1 MTEQDREFLVEL
13 LTMKMAG
20 YSRTYF
26 EKMPIKELEKY
37 YLDSLGESPE

>member
-13 LTMKMAG
+13 LTMKMG
-20 YSRTYF
+20 YSKVYF